1 MLRSH
6 LPFARIALLLGA
18 LLLTPEVQAQAPAS
32 GPSTAEEDAERY
44 RSLETFARVLSYV
57 EGNYVDPV
65 ERSRLMEGAIH
76 GMLQTLDPHTVYMP
90 PDVFRAMKMDT
101 AGAFGGLGLEI
112 ARKGERIVV
121 ISPLDDT
128 PASRA
133 GIRAGDELVAID
145 GKALRG
151 MELAEVMRLM
161 RGAPGEKA
169 QLTLMRRGF
178 AAPRTFAV
186 VRDHIRV
193 RSVEGGLH
201 GDVAHLRIKSFQ
213 DRTDAQLR
221 RELERLQ
228 AQLGDTPLKGIVLDL
243 RNNPGGLLEQAVAVA
258 SRFLDDGLTIVTTRG
273 RNGRRSGVEKSRGP
287 ASHANTPMVVLI
299 NAGTASAS
307 EIVAGALQD
316 HQRAVLMGSRTFGKG
331 SVQTVIS
338 FEDGS
343 GLKLTIARYDT
354 PSGRSIQERGI
365 WPDFLV
371 EEPPQGTKPIL
382 REQDLA
388 RHLVNETAAPD
399 PQAPPPPPPEAQRD
413 YASTLSMKDAPLRAA
428 LNLLHHGG
436 TIRTATS
443 TH

>member
-6 LPFARIALLLGA
+6 LPFGRLAVLLGVLCLGGGVRA
-18 LLLTPEVQAQAPAS
+18 EGPGSDRAAAS
-32 GPSTAEEDAERY
+32 EDTERY

-65 ERSRLMEGAIH
+65 ERGKLMEGAIH

-101 AGAFGGLGLEI
+101 SGAFGGLGLEI
-112 ARKGERIVV
+112 ARQGERIVV
-121 ISPLDDT
+121 VSPLDDT

-133 GIRAGDELVAID
+133 GIRAGDELVAVD

-151 MELAEVMRLM
+151 MELAEAMRLM
-161 RGAPGEKA
+161 RGAPGEQAK
-169 QLTLMRRGF
+169 LTLMRRGF
-178 AAPRTFAV
+178 TAPRTFAV

-193 RSVEGGLH
+193 RSVEGDLYGE
-201 GDVAHLRIKSFQ
+201 VAHLRIKSFQ

-221 RELERLQ
+221 REMERLQ
-228 AQLGDTPLKGIVLDL
+228 AQLGTRSLKGIVLDL

-258 SRFLDDGLTIVTTRG
+258 SRFLADGLTVVTTRG

-287 ASHANTPMVVLI
+287 AADATTPMIILI

-316 HQRAVLMGSRTFGKG
+316 HGRATLLGSRSFGKG

-338 FEDGS
+338 LEDGS

-365 WPDFLV
+365 WPDHLV
-371 EEPPQGTKPIL
+371 EEPPAGQTPLL
-382 REQDLA
+382 RERDLA

-399 PQAPPPPPPEAQRD
+399 PQAPPPPPPEAAQD
-413 YASTLSMKDAPLRAA
+413 YAATRSLRDAPLRAA

-436 TIRTATS
+436 STRTAKAS
-443 TH
+443 N

>member
-1 MLRSH
+1 MLSSH
-6 LPFARIALLLGA
+6 LSFGRLVVVLGA
-18 LLLTPEVQAQAPAS
+18 LSLTFPVQAQT
-32 GPSTAEEDAERY
+32 PSSKQAAAEEDTERY

-65 ERSRLMEGAIH
+65 ERAKLMEGAIH

-101 AGAFGGLGLEI
+101 AGAFGGLGMEI
-112 ARKGERIVV
+112 ARRGERIVV
-121 ISPLDDT
+121 VSPLDDT

-145 GKALRG
+145 GRSLQG

-193 RSVEGGLH
+193 RSVEGTLH

-228 AQLGDTPLKGIVLDL
+228 AQLGEKPLKGIVLDL

-258 SRFLDDGLTIVTTRG
+258 SRFLDDGLTVVTTRG
-273 RNGRRSGVEKSRGP
+273 RNGRRSGVEKSRAP
-287 ASHANTPMVVLI
+287 ASDVTTPMIVLI

-316 HQRAVLMGSRTFGKG
+316 HQRALLLGSRSFGKG

-338 FEDGS
+338 LEDGS

-354 PSGRSIQERGI
+354 PKGRSIQERGI

-371 EEPPQGTKPIL
+371 EEPPVGKTPLL

-388 RHLVNETAAPD
+388 RHLVNETSAPD
-399 PQAPPPPPPEAQRD
+399 PQAPPPPPPEALQD
-413 YASTLSMKDAPLRAA
+413 YAATTSMQDAPLRAA
-428 LNLLHHGG
+428 LNLLHHAGSV
-436 TIRTATS
+436 RTATS
-443 TH
+443 SH